1 MPTAPHTPAQ
11 HHYEQAERTLA
22 TLGALGATP
31 EEATREAAVALCH
44 ATLSIAAAIMALRG
58 NGGPGQHAAG

>member
-1 MPTAPHTPAQ
+1 MPTQPHTPSE
-11 HHYEQAERTLA
+11 HHYIQAEQTLA

-44 ATLSIAAAIMALRG
+44 ATLSIAAAIMALGG